1 LRIVT
6 RPDFDGIVC
15 AVLLYEAEN
24 ITAPI
29 KWTQPA
35 LVQSNRVDIR
45 PGDILANLPLH
56 PACALWFDHHYT
68 NCTDR
73 PFKGVCEI
81 APSAAGVIYRY
92 YAEKFSRDY
101 SELVHWTDL
110 IDAAELTRNQV
121 LTPEKYPY
129 VLLSMTI
136 SGSDPEG
143 EPYWNHLVD
152 LLRRHPIGQ
161 VMQDE
166 QVRDRCRRTM
176 KENAAYRRLLLAY
189 TEVRGSVSI
198 TDLRPV
204 ENPPSGNRFL
214 VYCLFPETVVN
225 VKIRYDNQDPNLVA
239 VSVGHSIFTPGC
251 RVNVGLMLTE
261 FGGGGHRGAGA
272 CRFEKHL
279 AKRYIPH
286 IIDILLANQPN
297 EPDAGSSAGKR
308 L

>member
-24 ITAPI
+24 IAAPV

-35 LVQSNRVDIR
+35 LVQSGQVDIR
-45 PGDILANLPLH
+45 PGDILANLPFH
-56 PACALWFDHHYT
+56 PSCALWFDHHYT

-92 YAEKFSRDY
+92 YAGKFSRDY
-101 SELVHWTDL
+101 SELVHWADL
-110 IDAAELTRNQV
+110 IDAAELTRDQV

-161 VMQDE
+161 VMEDE
-166 QVRDRCRRTM
+166 QVINRCRRTM
-176 KENAAYRRLLLAY
+176 TENTAYRQLLLAH
-189 TEVRGSVSI
+189 TEVRKRVSI
-198 TDLRPV
+198 TDLRSV

-279 AKRYIPH
+279 AKRYIPR

-297 EPDAGSSAGKR
+297 EPGAGSSAGKR